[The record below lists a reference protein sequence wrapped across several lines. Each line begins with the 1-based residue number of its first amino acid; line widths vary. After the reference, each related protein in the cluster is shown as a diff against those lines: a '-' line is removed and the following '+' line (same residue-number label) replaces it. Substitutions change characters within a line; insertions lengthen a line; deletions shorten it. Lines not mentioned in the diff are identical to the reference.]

1 MYELQRKI
9 KLKTTLAFFSLFT
22 TWTPSYFP
30 VYTRYVKVQPNYVI
44 NLFPIRYYDHQK
56 LRDFVNLYILVYE
69 VRQYF
74 FRYLFPLKKQTF
86 FFN

>member
-56 LRDFVNLYILVYE
+56 LRDFVILYSTYSYMKYDNIFSGIFSL
-69 VRQYF
+69 
-74 FRYLFPLKKQTF
+74 
-86 FFN
+86 